1 MYAANRIGKP
11 EELEGW
17 YAYCVGVDDGLLY
30 QPLSKLGTG
39 DEKHG
44 LEFVPDKNQL
54 SVLPDALK
62 KVGWEGDGTI
72 VYVALP
78 PYLAADE
85 EQRNHWFPAFFVK
98 QSNNGYGFIAAL
110 RPLSISEA
118 NIVR

>member
-1 MYAANRIGKP
+1 MALELEAFMYAANRIGKP

-62 KVGWEGDGTI
+62 KVGWGRRRNDCLCRPATVPCRRRGTEKPLVPGI
-72 VYVALP
+72 FREAIK
-78 PYLAADE
+78 
-85 EQRNHWFPAFFVK
+85 QRIRLH
-98 QSNNGYGFIAAL
+98 
-110 RPLSISEA
+110 R
-118 NIVR
+118 RT